1 MIRNLWSHSL
11 INLVQLTVLLY
22 WARLLWPL
30 CLKKTNFY
38 GHKMLHY
45 VVWVTEVVNE
55 FHIKIVFSLLWPKAP
70 RNWRISYQDC
80 FTLLWPNATRKRI
93 HLRAPIFIMWT
104 EITHLKVCIIIS
116 MAGGSDSLLW
126 YMATTHWSLT
136 IGYKSL
142 LMYVAR
148 DAIGYCGP
156 WPQQPEVSRLAIIIF
171 IATAC
176 GFFLQ

>member
-1 MIRNLWSHSL
+1 MWCEWPKLSMNFTSRLFLVYCGQKPHVTGECRIR
-11 INLVQLTVLLY
+11 
-22 WARLLWPL
+22 
-30 CLKKTNFY
+30 
-38 GHKMLHY
+38 
-45 VVWVTEVVNE
+45 
-55 FHIKIVFSLLWPKAP
+55 IVFGQMPHVSESVYGL
-70 RNWRISYQDC
+70 Q
-80 FTLLWPNATRKRI
+80 F
-93 HLRAPIFIMWT
+93 FMWT

-116 MAGGSDSLLW
+116 MADGSDSLLW
-126 YMATTHWSLT
+126 YRTTTHWSLT